1 MTNKERYKKAFQ
13 TLHASEQISLEVKIM
28 EESKKIYRMKK
39 VAAACA
45 AVAVVFGSMT
55 VAYAADIGGIQQK
68 ITAWFHGE
76 QTQMDVTDNGNGSYT
91 YTFTDKNGK
100 EQSQT
105 GGGIEIDDN
114 GNERPLSAEDLL
126 DSVSNCVQADEDGTI
141 WLYFYDKKVNVTDLF
156 GEDGICKIAL
166 EHEGEIYYFKIQ
178 ESPESAITGSYCYER
193 STKAP
198 QDVENY
204 PLIK

>member
-1 MTNKERYKKAFQ
+1 M
-13 TLHASEQISLEVKIM
+13 
-28 EESKKIYRMKK
+28 
-39 VAAACA
+39 
-45 AVAVVFGSMT
+45 
-55 VAYAADIGGIQQK
+55 
-68 ITAWFHGE
+68 
-76 QTQMDVTDNGNGSYT
+76 
-91 YTFTDKNGK
+91 
-100 EQSQT
+100 
-105 GGGIEIDDN
+105 
-114 GNERPLSAEDLL
+114 

-178 ESPESAITGSYCYER
+178 ESPESAITGSYGYER